1 MTKSILIIEDDKEM
15 ADLTSMLLESEG
27 YQCQICSDG
36 NAAVEAVNALSPN
49 LILLDLMLPG
59 KSGLQI
65 CKELSAFYTGAILV
79 LTGQD
84 NDISEVALLKAGAD
98 DYVLKPMKPHVLIA
112 RIESL
117 FRRVTS
123 KSEASTDYLSI
134 SGLNIFPNERT
145 VKLDN
150 GEILNLT
157 TAEFDILLLL
167 AQHAGS
173 AVSRDEC
180 SKASRGIESDA
191 YDRAIDMRI
200 SGLRKKLSNTSV
212 GDAIIVTV
220 RNKGYMLSKM

>member
-36 NAAVEAVNALSPN
+36 SAAVETVNALSPN

-117 FRRVTS
+117 FRRVTAN
-123 KSEASTDYLSI
+123 SEASTDCLSV

-150 GEILNLT
+150 GELLNLT

-167 AQHAGS
+167 AQNAGS
-173 AVSRDEC
+173 AVTRDEC

-220 RNKGYMLSKM
+220 RNKGYMLSKT